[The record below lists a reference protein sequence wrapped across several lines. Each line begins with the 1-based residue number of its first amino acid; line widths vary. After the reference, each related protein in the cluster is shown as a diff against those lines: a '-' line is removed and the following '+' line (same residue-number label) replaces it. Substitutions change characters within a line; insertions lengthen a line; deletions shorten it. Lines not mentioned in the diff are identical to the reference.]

1 MEWRVWLSN
10 ISHGSST
17 WTHRGD
23 ITYSTAH
30 IVTPRQLEYQLT
42 PLAHDKETRERLSMR
57 DAFCGGVIFTTTNL
71 SNSQK
76 TAMEIIFIPQVFWRL
91 YVSLIHT
98 IRLGWDQTVWCEAKP
113 VHCSGM
119 PCQHQTGS
127 DRVSPFDCWPCQ
139 VQCWH
144 GWSPCSHW
152 DNPSV
157 PCTCGPAGKCLLG
170 SQLRSMALA
179 ILAENK
185 ATAGCNCW
193 SLNGVLW

>member
-1 MEWRVWLSN
+1 MGWRVWLSN

-17 WTHRGD
+17 WTQRRD

-42 PLAHDKETRERLSMR
+42 PLAHDRETRERLSMR

-71 SNSQK
+71 SYSQK
-76 TAMEIIFIPQVFWRL
+76 TAMEIIFIPQVFQRL

-98 IRLGWDQTVWCEAKP
+98 IRLGWDQIVWCEPKP
-113 VHCSGM
+113 VHYSGT
-119 PCQHQTGS
+119 PHQYLMGS

-144 GWSPCSHW
+144 GWRSLLSLGQSLCSLHLW
-152 DNPSV
+152 SCWKV
-157 PCTCGPAGKCLLG
+157 PAWEPAMIHG
-170 SQLRSMALA
+170 SCHIGR
-179 ILAENK
+179 K
-185 ATAGCNCW
+185 
-193 SLNGVLW
+193 